1 MKIEE
6 LKNVL
11 EMKLKNEKRKTSE
24 MVEKAI
30 AHHIGTSIEI
40 EGIKIIECDYPK
52 DVIESRLDGLRGRLR
67 CTVINALK
75 NKLTPDSYM
84 SLNEYLNGI
93 TEDSIKSLQELYDSR
108 HRMDDMRDMLEEIFG
123 GGDNE
128 D

>member
-1 MKIEE
+1 MNIEE

-11 EMKLKNEKRKTSE
+11 EMKLENEKRKTSE

-30 AHHIGTSIEI
+30 AKHIGTSIEI

-52 DVIESRLDGLRGRLR
+52 DVIETRLNGLRDRLR
-67 CTVINALK
+67 RTVINALK
-75 NKLTPDSYM
+75 HKLSPDSYM
-84 SLNEYLNGI
+84 NINEYLNGI

-123 GGDNE
+123 GDDDE